1 MGDPQVLERIAAW
14 EAAGLIESET
24 AERLRAA
31 EAAVESAEPNSRA
44 VGAGVA
50 SWFRFNV
57 AELFGYLGIGFLMAA
72 YYWGV
77 SKVVGETWEHGTGW
91 AIGTG
96 LAAIVYV
103 VAGYVARDRDDAA
116 GRAAGPLLLVG
127 GFQVFVA
134 VMFLFQDIPSASDI
148 APVVATLVWLAA
160 ALLARRALAALPTQ
174 SGLLAAIV
182 SFAWAVAGWVGP
194 IVFGRTIFEYGAVD
208 AQANLLRPIV
218 FIAWML
224 GTAGVV
230 GFLGEREARQVAED
244 PGAGRRAAL
253 TRFWAAMT
261 AVIGTAFGV
270 VGQAPGFYG
279 RDLEPFVG
287 DAILVLVACALVA
300 LAMRL
305 HATSYLLPAGL
316 GVVVALTDLN
326 GQYVADELGLGP
338 ALLLEGVA
346 LLAVGYGTEL
356 MRRRL
361 ARRRSIVAS
370 S

>member
-14 EAAGLIESET
+14 QAAGLIESET

-31 EAAVESAEPNSRA
+31 EAAVESAAPSSRG

-50 SWFRFNV
+50 SWFRFSV

-77 SKVVGETWEHGTGW
+77 SQVVGETWEHGTGW

-96 LAAIVYV
+96 LAAAVYL
-103 VAGYVARDRDDAA
+103 VAGYFVRDRDDAV

-127 GFQVFVA
+127 GLQVFVA
-134 VMFLFQDIPSASDI
+134 VTFLFQDIPSASDV
-148 APVVATLVWLAA
+148 APVVATLVWLAT

-194 IVFGRTIFEYGAVD
+194 IVFGRPAFEYD
-208 AQANLLRPIV
+208 ASDAYANPLPAIA

-224 GTAGVV
+224 GAAGVV
-230 GFLGEREARQVAED
+230 GFLGEREARQSAEE
-244 PGAGRRAAL
+244 PGAARRAAL
-253 TRFWAAMT
+253 TRFWAGMT
-261 AVIGTAFGV
+261 AVIGTGMGV
-270 VGQAPGFYG
+270 VGQVPGVYG
-279 RDLEPFVG
+279 RDLEPFAG
-287 DAILVLVACALVA
+287 DAVLILVAGALVA

-305 HATSYLLPAGL
+305 NATSYLIPAGL
-316 GVVVALTDLN
+316 GVIIALTDLN
-326 GQYVADELGLGP
+326 ASYIADVLGQGP
-338 ALLLEGVA
+338 ALLIEGIA
-346 LLAVGYGTEL
+346 LLGAGYGTEL

-361 ARRRSIVAS
+361 ARRAG
-370 S
+370 

>member
-14 EAAGLIESET
+14 EAAGLIEPET

-31 EAAVESAEPNSRA
+31 EAAVESAAPSTRA

-50 SWFRFNV
+50 SWFRFSV

-77 SKVVGETWEHGTGW
+77 SQVAGETWEDGTGW

-96 LAAIVYV
+96 LAAIVYL
-103 VAGYVARDRDDAA
+103 VAGYVLRDRDDAV
-116 GRAAGPLLLVG
+116 GRAAGPLLLIG
-127 GFQVFVA
+127 GVQVFVA
-134 VMFLFQDIPSASDI
+134 VTFLFQDIPSAGEVS
-148 APVVATLVWLAA
+148 AVVATLVWLAA

-194 IVFGRTIFEYGAVD
+194 IVFGRPIFDYD
-208 AQANLLRPIV
+208 AGDAYANPLRPIA

-224 GTAGVV
+224 GTAAVV
-230 GFLGEREARQVAED
+230 GLLGEREEGASTED
-244 PGAGRRAAL
+244 PGAGRRAAV
-253 TRFWAAMT
+253 TRFWAGLT
-261 AVIGTAFGV
+261 AVIGTGLGV
-270 VGQAPGFYG
+270 VGQVPGFYG

-287 DAILVLVACALVA
+287 DAILVFVAGALVA

-305 HATSYLLPAGL
+305 NATSYLIPAGL
-316 GVVVALTDLN
+316 GVIIALTDLN
-326 GQYVADELGLGP
+326 ASYIADELGQGP
-338 ALLLEGVA
+338 ALLIEGIA
-346 LLAVGYGTEL
+346 LLGAGYGTEL
-356 MRRRL
+356 VRRRL
-361 ARRRSIVAS
+361 ARRRG
-370 S
+370 